1 MNEPRARYTPTRLLC
16 PWGFSRQQYWSGLP
30 CPPPGDLPNPEIKPR
45 PPSLQVDSLPSGPPG
60 KPPSKEKKRGVKR
73 RKHFK
78 IQFQYTEYTKVLTV
92 AYGTNSFLNIPQP
105 LQRLNL
111 NFFFKAFQCPKKQ
124 GKKWRKQSS
133 KSVILV
139 TKNECFS
146 WMNIDWYFIN
156 F

>member
-1 MNEPRARYTPTRLLC
+1 M
-16 PWGFSRQQYWSGLP
+16 
-30 CPPPGDLPNPEIKPR
+30 
-45 PPSLQVDSLPSGPPG
+45 PSGPPG

-111 NFFFKAFQCPKKQ
+111 NFFFKAFQCLRNKA
-124 GKKWRKQSS
+124 
-133 KSVILV
+133 
-139 TKNECFS
+139 KNEESKVQNLSF
-146 WMNIDWYFIN
+146 WLQKMNVSIE
-156 F
+156 